1 MQDQDTATFTM
12 GDIIFDAVTMNE
24 AAVSGNL
31 DESRLRAR
39 RIAALAASD
48 GLNGIAEAALFLGRL
63 LGPDGSVPV
72 PGYGSAMVEVSRQID
87 LAFGEG

>member
-39 RIAALAASD
+39 RIANLAESD
-48 GLNGIAEAALFLGRL
+48 GFHGIADAAHTLSRM
-63 LGPDGSVPV
+63 LGPEGTEPV
-72 PGYGSAMVEVSRQID
+72 TGYGSAMVEVSRQID

>member
-1 MQDQDTATFTM
+1 MQDQDTTTFTM

-24 AAVSGNL
+24 AAVQGDL

-39 RIAALAASD
+39 RIAALAAAD
-48 GLNGIAEAALFLGRL
+48 GLHGIAEAAHALSRL
-63 LGPDGSVPV
+63 LGLPGQEPKA
-72 PGYGSAMVEVSRQID
+72 GYGSAMVEVSRQID